1 MAGDGITRFDH
12 ELALLDACRGSGVYV
27 FVQELLEK
35 CKTLLQQSEKE
46 REAFLATLHGE

>member
-1 MAGDGITRFDH
+1 MTGDEITRFDH
-12 ELALLDACRGSGVYV
+12 ELALLDACRGSGYMS
-27 FVQELLEK
+27 VQELLEK